1 MFCSNDFLK
10 PVWPTGG
17 QALSVALKVTGHMV
31 TWSIQMTLEDCFLT
45 GITLSAVTLI
55 AGYAINTSTFI
66 LA

>member
-17 QALSVALKVTGHMV
+17 QTLSVALKVMSQV

-66 LA
+66 LT

>member
-1 MFCSNDFLK
+1 MFCSNDFVQ

-17 QALSVALKVTGHMV
+17 QALSVALKVMSQV
-31 TWSIQMTLEDCFLT
+31 TWSIEMTLEDCFLT